1 MIDMKLSKVGANF
14 LDQPHVKKKVKKS
27 QLRVMNRQGALVRR
41 LAQRSMR
48 PGGVADK
55 SSEPGEPPR
64 THGKRLLRK
73 FLFYAYDPRKE
84 SVVIGPVR
92 LSRAKGK
99 HVPSTLEFGGR
110 TTSRGKTRKY
120 KPRPYMGPA
129 FETAKPE
136 LPQMWRNS
144 VR

>member
-41 LAQRSMR
+41 IAQRSMR
-48 PGGVADK
+48 PGGVSDR

-99 HVPSTLEFGGR
+99 HVPSTLEFGGQ
-110 TTSRGKTRKY
+110 TSSRGKTRKY